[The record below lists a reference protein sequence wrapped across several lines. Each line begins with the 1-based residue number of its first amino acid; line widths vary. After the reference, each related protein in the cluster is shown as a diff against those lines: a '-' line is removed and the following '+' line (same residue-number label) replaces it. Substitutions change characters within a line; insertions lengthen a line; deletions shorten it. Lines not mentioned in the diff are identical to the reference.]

1 MKTVLNNSK
10 EKMEKTLNVLDSQ
23 FAAIRAGRANPAVLN
38 PIQVDYYGTPTP
50 IAQMAAVSV
59 QDARILVI
67 QPWDKT
73 TLKSIEKA
81 IQASDLGINPSNDGS
96 VIRLVFPQLTEERRK
111 ELSKDIKKLGEE
123 SKVAV
128 RSIRRDALD
137 KVKTLKKN
145 NEVTEDDVKN
155 FEKDIQKLTD
165 KYIENVDSAVAVK
178 DKEIMSI

>member
-1 MKTVLNNSK
+1 MKTVLNNAK

-81 IQASDLGINPSNDGS
+81 IQASDLGINPNNDGS
-96 VIRLVFPQLTEERRK
+96 VIRLAFPQLTEERRK

-123 SKVAV
+123 AKVAV
-128 RSIRRDALD
+128 RSIRRM
-137 KVKTLKKN
+137 KT
-145 NEVTEDDVKN
+145 TR
-155 FEKDIQKLTD
+155 
-165 KYIENVDSAVAVK
+165 
-178 DKEIMSI
+178 